1 MSRLFSVSLIN
12 KVVATRVIH
21 CNVAAN
27 VKMPKNLFLL
37 NFLKFAHAQNLGSS
51 VVGAVE
57 PTSPAPLPT
66 RIGCTGDGIGGAAV
80 SFRMAATQVPLGER
94 ESVSDGWPT

>member
-21 CNVAAN
+21 CSVAAN
-27 VKMPKNLFLL
+27 VKMYKNLFLL
-37 NFLKFAHAQNLGSS
+37 NFLAFELAQKNGSE
-51 VVGAVE
+51 VEGAVD
-57 PTSPAPLPT
+57 PHLLLSLPT

-80 SFRMAATQVPLGER
+80 SFRMAATQVPLG
-94 ESVSDGWPT
+94 